1 MKLFAGNG
9 CPVLANKVADK
20 LGQRLSNLDL
30 TRFTDGEIG
39 VEVKT
44 HVRGEDTFIIQ
55 STGNPS
61 NDNVMELATIADA
74 LKRSDASRVVAVI
87 PYYGY
92 SRQDRRPDFK
102 RTPIT
107 SRLVADLLQVA
118 GVNYVITVDIHSEQQ
133 QGFFNVPF
141 VNVSAATVFV
151 DLIGERHGTN
161 FVTVSPDVG
170 GVKRART
177 IAAAYGREYDLA
189 IIDKRRHGPGDSEV
203 MNVIGNVEGR
213 ECLLVDDMVDTAGTL
228 CRGADALKERGAKRV
243 FAYVTHP
250 VLSGKAVENILNSEI
265 DRVVVTDTIPLRD
278 EAYDL
283 IHMPTPRLEVI
294 SVSGLVADVI
304 RHVTEN
310 RSISELH
317 SNIIK

>member
-9 CPVLANKVADK
+9 CPVLATKVANK
-20 LGQRLSNLDL
+20 LGQRLSSLDL
-30 TRFTDGEIG
+30 TRFSDGEIG
-39 VEVKT
+39 VEVNT

-61 NDNVMELATIADA
+61 NDNVMELATIADS
-74 LKRSDASRVVAVI
+74 LKRSDAHRVVAVI

-107 SRLVADLLQVA
+107 SRLIADFLQVA
-118 GVNYVITVDIHSEQQ
+118 GVNYVITVDIHSDQQ

-170 GVKRART
+170 GVKRARRV
-177 IAAAYGREYDLA
+177 AAAYGKEYDLA
-189 IIDKRRHGPGDSEV
+189 IIDKRRTGPNDSEV
-203 MNVIGNVEGR
+203 MNVIGDVEGR
-213 ECLLVDDMVDTAGTL
+213 DCLLVDDMVDTAGTL
-228 CRGADALKERGAKRV
+228 CRGADALKARGARRV

-250 VLSGKAVENILNSEI
+250 VLSGPAIENILNSDI
-265 DRVVVTDTIPLRD
+265 DKVVVTDTIPLND
-278 EAYDL
+278 EALDL
-283 IHMPTPRLEVI
+283 TSVTPPRIEIV
-294 SVSGLVADVI
+294 SVSSLLANAI
-304 RHVTEN
+304 KHISEN

-317 SNIIK
+317 SNIL